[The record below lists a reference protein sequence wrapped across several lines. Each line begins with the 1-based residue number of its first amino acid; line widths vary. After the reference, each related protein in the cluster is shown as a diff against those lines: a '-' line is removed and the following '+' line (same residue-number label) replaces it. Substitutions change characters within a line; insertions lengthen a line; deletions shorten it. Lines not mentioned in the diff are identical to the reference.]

1 MDRNIFLKQM
11 IASAVSKGISEDQA
25 QRIMNK
31 YIDKLEVSDSIVRHI
46 GPEYYAYQILINEKL
61 VDFVAL
67 QFLKINKT
75 MKRHIGSIQ
84 SNVSFLI
91 Q

>member
-1 MDRNIFLKQM
+1 M
-11 IASAVSKGISEDQA
+11 SKGISEDQA

-31 YIDKLEVSDSIVRHI
+31 YIDKLEVSDPIVQHI

-67 QFLKINKT
+67 
-75 MKRHIGSIQ
+75 
-84 SNVSFLI
+84 
-91 Q
+91 

>member
-11 IASAVSKGISEDQA
+11 ITFAVSKGISEDQA

-31 YIDKLEVSDSIVRHI
+31 YIDKLEVSDSIV
-46 GPEYYAYQILINEKL
+46 PEYYAYQILINEKL

-67 QFLKINKT
+67 
-75 MKRHIGSIQ
+75 
-84 SNVSFLI
+84 
-91 Q
+91 

>member
-1 MDRNIFLKQM
+1 MDRDIFLKQM
-11 IASAVSKGISEDQA
+11 IVFAVNKGISEDQA

-31 YIDKLEVSDSIVRHI
+31 YIDKLYTSDSIVQHI

-67 QFLKINKT
+67 
-75 MKRHIGSIQ
+75 
-84 SNVSFLI
+84 
-91 Q
+91 

>member
-1 MDRNIFLKQM
+1 MLESGRLYFKQM
-11 IASAVSKGISEDQA
+11 IAFAVSKGISEDQA

-31 YIDKLEVSDSIVRHI
+31 YIDKLEVSDSIVQHI

-67 QFLKINKT
+67 
-75 MKRHIGSIQ
+75 
-84 SNVSFLI
+84 
-91 Q
+91 

>member
-67 QFLKINKT
+67 
-75 MKRHIGSIQ
+75 
-84 SNVSFLI
+84 
-91 Q
+91 

>member
-11 IASAVSKGISEDQA
+11 IAFAVSKGISEDQT

-31 YIDKLEVSDSIVRHI
+31 YIDKLEVSDSIVQHI
-46 GPEYYAYQILINEKL
+46 GPEYYAYQILIKEKL

-67 QFLKINKT
+67 
-75 MKRHIGSIQ
+75 
-84 SNVSFLI
+84 
-91 Q
+91 